1 MPRSCAIITTS
12 GERCGLR
19 LGILLFGVIFTWSAV
34 ADARSRRRRRWRHHS
49 RVAMLRPLPPTW
61 TASTHGVEVATDAP
75 AEDEPIK
82 GGLKPSRVRGG
93 VTKAACLRELRRLR
107 IPFKMAK
114 KKWSIWLPIRIT
126 GPMYGVTY
134 KSMYYKSMPLVDCQF
149 ALGLRRAAKIFQ
161 KFGVVQ
167 LRCTSTYR
175 APPSRRW
182 RTVGHHP
189 QGMAIDI
196 NEVVFKDGRKLILL
210 KDWEKFYGGPGNCVG
225 RVKSKK
231 GALLRRITCAL
242 EKAHIFRRIISPDSD
257 YAHQNHWH
265 ISGARVGDA
274 FVRARWAGRTLTQPL
289 PGHKGFGRWYS
300 WYSCWKFRSL
310 RRRYRCYRRR
320 TRRKPRAPVSYKR
333 PKHRLRVAIWFKSQ
347 VRPAPLP
354 PPTARA
360 VSLGP
365 KRPGRRPVVAP
376 RRRR

>member
-1 MPRSCAIITTS
+1 MR
-12 GERCGLR
+12 LK
-19 LGILLFGVIFTWSAV
+19 LGILTILSLFVWSAV
-34 ADARSRRRRRWRHHS
+34 ADARGRRRRRWRRHK
-49 RVAMLRPLPPTW
+49 RVALLKPLPPTW
-61 TASTHGVEVATDAP
+61 TASTRAVEVATDAP
-75 AEDEPIK
+75 TEEVVAK
-82 GGLKPSRVRGG
+82 GGLKPSQVRKG

-126 GPMYGVTY
+126 GPMFGVTY
-134 KSMYYKSMPLVDCQF
+134 KSMYYKSKPLVDCQF
-149 ALGLRRAAKIFQ
+149 ALGLYRAAKIF
-161 KFGVVQ
+161 KKYGVVQ
-167 LRCTSTYR
+167 LRYTSTYR

-182 RTVGHHP
+182 RRVGHHP

-196 NEVVFKDGRKLILL
+196 NEVVFKNGTKLIIL

-257 YAHQNHWH
+257 YPHRNHWH

-274 FVRARWAGRTLTQPL
+274 FVRSRWAGRTLTQPL
-289 PGHKGFGRWYS
+289 PGHKGFRGYYR
-300 WYSCWKFRSL
+300 WYSCWKFRNP

-320 TRRKPRAPVSYKR
+320 ARLKRHAPVKYKR
-333 PKHRLRVAIWFKSQ
+333 PPYRPRVASWLKTQVKKS
-347 VRPAPLP
+347 ALP
-354 PPTARA
+354 PASARA

-365 KRPGRRPVVAP
+365 VRPTPRRTVKPA